1 MGTTTFSGPVKAGT
15 IQNTTG
21 TTVGT
26 DMANVGSVVMA
37 QAIGITEVTGKTAS
51 TIVIPANSSIL
62 SINVLVTTVWN
73 GGTNTIDIGDN
84 SDEDMFVDGQSV
96 SALGQKICAP
106 DTATILNWRDIGTSD
121 VRISYTSI
129 AAGTGVGTLTVT
141 YIQNNNLS

>member
-1 MGTTTFSGPVKAGT
+1 MGTTTFSGPVKAGN
-15 IQNTTG
+15 ILNTTG
-21 TTVGT
+21 TTAGT
-26 DMANVGSVVMA
+26 DMANVGFVVMA
-37 QAIGITEVTGKTAS
+37 QSVGITEVTGKTAS

-84 SDEDMFVDGQSV
+84 SDEDMFVDGQAATAQGLKV
-96 SALGQKICAP
+96 CVP
-106 DTATILNWRDIGTSD
+106 DVATILNWRDIGTTD